1 MLYPYTCVPYTSYL
15 CMLPVSSRKCPRKA
29 NFLSLYCSV
38 STPLPPCSVE
48 VENSRVPSLSPP
60 SSASAPKSSFPAAMA
75 PSWVLCVTRLLT
87 CSRAQNWTL
96 GVCFI
101 SLFGEP
107 ETRGYGQSLNWAA
120 SKPSPLQGLSGI
132 VSRTQSGRK
141 TRGAEK

>member
-48 VENSRVPSLSPP
+48 VENSRAPSLSPP
-60 SSASAPKSSFPAAMA
+60 SSASVPKSSFPAAMA

-101 SLFGEP
+101 SLFGEHRN
-107 ETRGYGQSLNWAA
+107 ERIWSVSYWAA
-120 SKPSPLQGLSGI
+120 SKPSPLEGLSGI
-132 VSRTQSGRK
+132 VSWTQSGRK